1 MLDPR
6 AGVALDSRPCTKKD
20 FSKGDGED
28 VPSSGKE
35 DEFQ

>member
-6 AGVALDSRPCTKKD
+6 AGVALDSRPCTNKD

-28 VPSSGKE
+28 VLRATSGKE
-35 DEFQ
+35 DG